1 MEKFTKRD
9 VFTAL
14 LNDLQANPI
23 DHLPLED
30 GKKIPAS
37 AVIERLTKELEILSN
52 KASTPK
58 KPTATQEA
66 NKVLQNEIADF
77 LAERVGERF
86 TCTELSKVCPACV
99 GLSTSKISAQMSALL
114 ADNRVSKTIEKR
126 VSYFSAV

>member
-23 DHLPLED
+23 DRLPLED
-30 GKKIPAS
+30 GKTIPAS
-37 AVIERLTKELEILSN
+37 AIIERLTKELEILSN
-52 KASTPK
+52 KASAPK

-77 LAERVGERF
+77 LSVRTGERF
-86 TCTELSKVCPACV
+86 TCTELTKMCPACN
-99 GLSTSKISAQMSALL
+99 GLSTSKVSAQMSALL
-114 ADNRVSKTIEKR
+114 AEGRVTKTIEKR
-126 VSYFSAV
+126 ISYFSAV